1 MGMKLHYITYD
12 PTKNITILVDTPL
25 ARMHYASVAQDLL
38 RRHPCAE
45 QVGFLEPSSIPNAR
59 LRLQMM
65 GGEFCGNA
73 TMSAT
78 AFLAERD
85 GLLLDESRTY
95 CLEVS
100 GVDALVTCR
109 IERQENGV
117 RGTVSM
123 PLPESFRTV
132 RLPNGLTADAVFLP
146 GIVHCILPHDVLIK
160 TQAEATVRQLC
171 HSLAA
176 EACGLL
182 YYNHEEQSLTPL
194 VYVASTNTV
203 VWESGCGS
211 GSAALG
217 AYLAMQSGRSVTVPL
232 RQPGGTIEV
241 SAQWEQGQ
249 ITGLTI
255 SGTVQNLGSSIEEML
270 II

>member
-1 MGMKLHYITYD
+1 MKLHCITYD

-25 ARMHYASVAQDLL
+25 DRIHYASVSRYLL
-38 RRHPCAE
+38 HRHPHSE
-45 QVGFLEPSSIPNAR
+45 QVGFLESTSSSDAS

-78 AFLAERD
+78 AFLAEQD
-85 GLLLDESRTY
+85 GLTLNESRTY

-100 GVDALVTCR
+100 GVETLVTSR
-109 IERQENGV
+109 IKRLKNGFQ
-117 RGTVSM
+117 GTVSM

-132 RLPNGLTADAVFLP
+132 HLPNGQTAEAVFFP
-146 GIVHCILPHDVLIK
+146 GIVHCIVPHDVLSK
-160 TQAEATVRQLC
+160 TEAEYMISHLC
-171 HSLAA
+171 HTLGA

-182 YYNHEEQSLTPL
+182 RYNMEEQSFTPL
-194 VYVASTNTV
+194 VYVASTDTA

-217 AYLAMQSGRSVTVPL
+217 ASLATQAGNSIRIPL

-241 SAQWEQGQ
+241 SAHWQQGK
-249 ITGLTI
+249 INGLTI
-255 SGTVQNLGSSIEEML
+255 SGFVQNLGSTIEEMS